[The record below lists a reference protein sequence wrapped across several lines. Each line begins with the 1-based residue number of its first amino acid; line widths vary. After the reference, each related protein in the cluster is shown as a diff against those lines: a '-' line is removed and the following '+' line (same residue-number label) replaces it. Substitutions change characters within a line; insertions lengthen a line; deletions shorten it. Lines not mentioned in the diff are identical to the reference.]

1 MTELITTT
9 YGFPRTKRLL
19 TAGDFRTVFDRATVK
34 AGTAELFLLA
44 TPATEFTTPRIG
56 FIISRKNVRRA
67 VARNRIKRIV
77 REQFR
82 HLPKDYPSFDI
93 IVMARKGAD
102 RLEPKTLHSTVS
114 YLFNKLNKRIK
125 AAPKHSSASQ

>member
-1 MTELITTT
+1 MTELNTT
-9 YGFPRTKRLL
+9 YEFPRTKRLL
-19 TAGDFRTVFDRATVK
+19 TAGDFRTVFDHASVK
-34 AGTAELFLLA
+34 AGTAEIFLLA
-44 TPATEFTTPRIG
+44 TPSNTSNTARVG

-77 REQFR
+77 REEFR
-82 HLPKDYPSFDI
+82 HLPTDYPAYDI

-102 RLEPKTLHSTVS
+102 QLEPKILHDTVS